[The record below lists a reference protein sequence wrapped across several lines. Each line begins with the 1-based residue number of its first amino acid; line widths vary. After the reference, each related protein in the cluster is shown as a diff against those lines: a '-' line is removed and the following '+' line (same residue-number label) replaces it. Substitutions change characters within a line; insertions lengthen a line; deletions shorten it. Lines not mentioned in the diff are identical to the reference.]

1 MQIVGQPAQ
10 IAVADERI
18 LGQMP
23 VGCPGVPS
31 IRVCVCVCKWKESKQ
46 RK

>member
-18 LGQMP
+18 LGQMS
-23 VGCPGVPS
+23 VCMDV
-31 IRVCVCVCKWKESKQ
+31 RVCVPKWKESKQ